1 MAWKVDRTM
10 AVWGI
15 AFGFLATL
23 SGMLLLGAVEGG
35 LLAEGVFLLV
45 QSWVLALV
53 LVARVVTLLRGRK
66 FRFPG
71 VHFYARSECFG

>member
-1 MAWKVDRTM
+1 MKWKVDRTM

-35 LLAEGVFLLV
+35 FLAEGVFLLV
-45 QSWVLALV
+45 LSWVLVLV
-53 LVARVVTLLRGRK
+53 LVAKVVTWLSGK
-66 FRFPG
+66 
-71 VHFYARSECFG
+71 